1 MTTRSHKEKLMP
13 PKGTFF
19 NLPRAKQ
26 DRILAAAVREFAE
39 NGYRR
44 ASLNTI
50 VQRLGIAKGS
60 LYQYFANKEGLF
72 LHVFDRFTDL
82 VKEMLASQVKNG
94 PEADFFRQIQEAL
107 LAGLRFIDNQPD
119 FYRIYLRVLFEE
131 DVPRRRELLG
141 KVRLFSM
148 EYFGGLCA
156 RAQINGIIR
165 PDLPCP
171 MVVFLMESVLDR
183 FLQAYASPDHDNGLG
198 LAALSAIDRD
208 QAVTQTIDVLKNGL
222 GRVKAEG

>member
-1 MTTRSHKEKLMP
+1 MP
-13 PKGTFF
+13 PKETFS
-19 NLPRAKQ
+19 NLPADKQ
-26 DRILAAAVREFAE
+26 QRIVATAVRVFAE
-39 NGYRR
+39 NGYRQ

-50 VQRLGIAKGS
+50 VKRLGIAKGS

-82 VKEMLASQVKNG
+82 VKEMLASQVRVG
-94 PEADFFRQIQEAL
+94 PQADFFSQTQEAL
-107 LAGLRFIDNQPD
+107 LAGLRFIDSQPD

-131 DVPRRRELLG
+131 DMPRRRELLA

-156 RAQINGIIR
+156 QAQAKGSIR

-171 MVVFLMESVLDR
+171 MVVFLVESVLDR
-183 FLQAYASPDHDNGLG
+183 FLQAYASPDQDAGLG
-198 LAALSAIDRD
+198 LSTLSTIDLN
-208 QAVTQTIDVLKNGL
+208 QAVSQTIDVLRNGL
-222 GRVKAEG
+222 SPVGAESSKLKAES